1 MRFRHLILTVAV
13 FCYAAGA
20 RGSECSLP
28 PEPYGHPLISGL
40 AETEQIPLGG
50 NMRLIQGR
58 KGKLRELFVFRT
70 DAEGTARLLLAHAR
84 PAGFDG
90 VCRYELRGDCLC
102 CRNAQGLLLAELML
116 CDSPR
121 LRFGT
126 EPTHARIQ
134 VCAQGDNAVQVSI
147 RNLSRQPV
155 RLVRGSIHP
164 IRRTPDGR
172 ILSSSVGIPLPTELC
187 LEAGAECNMIL
198 PCAPELLPSGVTEAW
213 YGAEEAPQR
222 AAEGELLLPF
232 IGHAELPCLGA
243 DTRTMELIL
252 LKPGLAM
259 QVRSG
264 IGGSATYEF
273 DFFRQRGKEWQ
284 HAGCFRHTYRQH
296 SAYRHGSCSLCGNTV
311 QLRNQSG
318 EMIRSFTLS
327 EP

>member
-1 MRFRHLILTVAV
+1 MRFCRFIFTVAV
-13 FCYAAGA
+13 FCYAAGVC
-20 RGSECSLP
+20 GSECILP
-28 PEPYGHPLISGL
+28 PEQYAHPLLSGL
-40 AETEQIPLGG
+40 EKTEQIPLG
-50 NMRLIQGR
+50 NTMQLIRGCR
-58 KGKLRELFVFRT
+58 GKMRELYVFRT
-70 DAEGTARLLLAHAR
+70 DAEGAVQLLLSHARLAA
-84 PAGFDG
+84 FDG
-90 VCRYELRGDCLC
+90 VCRYELHGDSLC
-102 CRNAQGLLLAELML
+102 CRNAQGLLLAELKL
-116 CDSPR
+116 RDSSR

-147 RNLSRQPV
+147 RNLRRQPV
-155 RLVRGSIHP
+155 RLARGSIHP

-172 ILSSSVGIPLPTELC
+172 ILSSSEGIALPAELC

-198 PCAPELLPSGVTEAW
+198 PCAPELLPLESTEAW
-213 YGAEEAPQR
+213 YR
-222 AAEGELLLPF
+222 AAESPQHTEKGDLLLPF

-273 DFFRQRGKEWQ
+273 DFFRQREKEWQ
-284 HAGCFRHTYRQH
+284 HAGCFRHTFRQY

-318 EMIRSFTLS
+318 EIICSFTLP

>member
-1 MRFRHLILTVAV
+1 MRFCSLILTAAV
-13 FCYAAGA
+13 LCYAAGV
-20 RGSECSLP
+20 RGSECVLP
-28 PEPYGHPLISGL
+28 PELYAHPLISGL
-40 AETEQIPLGG
+40 EETEQISLGD

-58 KGKLRELFVFRT
+58 RGKLRELFVFRT
-70 DAEGTARLLLAHAR
+70 DAGGTARLLLSHAR
-84 PAGFDG
+84 LAAFDG
-90 VCRYELRGDCLC
+90 VCRYELHGDCLC
-102 CRNAQGLLLAELML
+102 CRNAQGLMLAELKL
-116 CDSPR
+116 CDPPR

-126 EPTHARIQ
+126 EPTHSRIL
-134 VCAQGDNAVQVSI
+134 VCAQGGNAVQVSI
-147 RNLSRQPV
+147 RNLSRQSV
-155 RLVRGSIHP
+155 RLAKGSIHP

-172 ILSSSVGIPLPTELC
+172 ILCSSVGIPLPAELC

-198 PCAPELLPSGVTEAW
+198 PCAPELLPPGETEAW
-213 YGAEEAPQR
+213 YGAEEAPQC

-243 DTRTMELIL
+243 DTRTKELIL

-284 HAGCFRHTYRQH
+284 HAGCFRHTYPQH
-296 SAYRHGSCSLCGNTV
+296 SAYRHGSCRLCGNTV

-318 EMIRSFTLS
+318 EMIRSFTLP

>member
-1 MRFRHLILTVAV
+1 MRFCRFILIAAV
-13 FCYAAGA
+13 FCYAAGVC
-20 RGSECSLP
+20 GSECVLP
-28 PEPYGHPLISGL
+28 PELCAHPLISGL
-40 AETEQIPLGG
+40 EETEQIILGDS
-50 NMRLIQGR
+50 MRLIRGR
-58 KGKLRELFVFRT
+58 RGKMRELFVFRT
-70 DAEGTARLLLAHAR
+70 DAGGTARLLLSHAR
-84 PAGFDG
+84 LAAFDG
-90 VCRYELRGDCLC
+90 VCRYELHGDTLC
-102 CRNAQGLLLAELML
+102 CRNAQEVLLAELKL
-116 CDSPR
+116 RDSSR
-121 LRFGT
+121 MRFGT

-155 RLVRGSIHP
+155 RLARGSIHP

-172 ILSSSVGIPLPTELC
+172 ILSSSVGIPLPAELC
-187 LEAGAECNMIL
+187 LEAGAECTMIL
-198 PCAPELLPSGVTEAW
+198 PCAPELLPCGATEAW
-213 YGAEEAPQR
+213 YGAEAAPQC

-264 IGGSATYEF
+264 IGGLAIYEF
-273 DFFRQRGKEWQ
+273 DFFRQRGKEWL

-318 EMIRSFTLS
+318 EMICSFTLP

>member
-20 RGSECSLP
+20 RGSECVLP
-28 PEPYGHPLISGL
+28 PELYGHPLISGL

-147 RNLSRQPV
+147 RNLSLQPV